1 MLRPTTREERVN
13 CPICAGPGSRDF
25 AVSNGMK
32 IVRCEGCGLL
42 YVNPRGSSEAHAA
55 HFEDEYIKDEKRATV
70 DFISFREESLKRE
83 ADIIKKLLPRG
94 GRLLD
99 IGAASGAFLKC
110 FKGDPRWKAEG
121 VEPSRF
127 AAEFACKE
135 LGLKVHQGFLIDQ
148 KFPSS
153 SFDVLTSLDTFMLH
167 PEPEK
172 DLKEMAR
179 ILKPGGLLAVEI
191 PGLSFRLF
199 KNKGVVC
206 RLLYGVPVKLNAG
219 VHLYYYSK
227 ETLSRLC
234 AKFGF
239 EVAGS
244 YPERSPSYGPV
255 PFRMVTAAYYSL
267 TGLLYR
273 VSSGAINA
281 CPKEFIVFRKR
292 GA

>member
-1 MLRPTTREERVN
+1 MLETVVREERVK
-13 CPICAGPGSRDF
+13 CPTCISSGSRDF

-32 IVRCEGCGLL
+32 IVCCDACGLL

-55 HFEDEYIKDEKRATV
+55 HFKNEYITDEKRATV

-83 ADIIKKLLPRG
+83 ADIIKKLLPQG

-99 IGAASGAFLKC
+99 VGAASGAFLKC

-121 VEPSRF
+121 VEPSKF
-127 AAEFACKE
+127 AAEFAFKE
-135 LGLKVHQGFLIDQ
+135 LGIEVHQGFLMEQ

-153 SFDVLTSLDTFMLH
+153 SFDVLTSLDTFMFH
-167 PEPEK
+167 PQPGE
-172 DLKEMAR
+172 DLMEMAR
-179 ILKPGGLLAVEI
+179 ILKPGGLLAIEI

-199 KNKGVVC
+199 KNKGVIC

-227 ETLSRLC
+227 ETLSHLC
-234 AKFGF
+234 SKFGF
-239 EVAGS
+239 EIAFT
-244 YPERSPSYGPV
+244 YPERSPSYGLL
-255 PFRMVTAAYYSL
+255 PFRMATAAYYFL
-267 TGLLYR
+267 TSLLYR

-281 CPKEFIVFRKR
+281 CPKEFIIFRKK